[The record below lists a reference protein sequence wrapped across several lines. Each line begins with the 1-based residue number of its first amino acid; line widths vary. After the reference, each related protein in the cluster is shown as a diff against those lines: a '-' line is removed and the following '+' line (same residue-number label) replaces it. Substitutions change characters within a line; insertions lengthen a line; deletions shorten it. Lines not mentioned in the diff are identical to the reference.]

1 MLRMEKKTR
10 EVEYESITLRFA
22 LQLSSINYYILL
34 LFCAPA
40 AFQELGVQELR
51 VAAEE
56 FILVTVVVF
65 PKASHD
71 WIYKLD
77 MKLTS
82 VLSHI

>member
-1 MLRMEKKTR
+1 M
-10 EVEYESITLRFA
+10 EYELINLQFA
-22 LQLSSINYYILL
+22 LQLSSINYCILL

-56 FILVTVVVF
+56 LCLVIVVVF

-71 WIYKLD
+71 WLHKLD

-82 VLSHI
+82 ALGHI

>member
-1 MLRMEKKTR
+1 M
-10 EVEYESITLRFA
+10 EYELINLRFA
-22 LQLSSINYYILL
+22 LQLSSINYCILL

-56 FILVTVVVF
+56 LCLVIVVVF

-71 WIYKLD
+71 WLHKLD

-82 VLSHI
+82 ALGHI